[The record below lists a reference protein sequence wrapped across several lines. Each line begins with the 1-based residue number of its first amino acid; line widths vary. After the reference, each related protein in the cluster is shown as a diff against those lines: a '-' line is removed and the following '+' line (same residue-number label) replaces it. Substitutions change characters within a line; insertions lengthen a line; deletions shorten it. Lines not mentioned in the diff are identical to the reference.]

1 MCIDQILTIIN
12 LVILSTVP
20 FGAVWLAFSLQKRYD
35 RQRDDLQKKYNI
47 RHDKL
52 DIFKVLMA
60 NRDNKTPQN
69 WAAQALALN
78 VIPVI
83 FSTNQEV
90 LKQNKALMKVLK
102 SSADPSLRESTF
114 LDLARLIAE
123 DLGYKEHLNDVDLLF
138 CIHAS
143 DFDYIHR

>member
-1 MCIDQILTIIN
+1 MCIDQILRIIN

-20 FGAVWLAFSLQKRYD
+20 FGAVWLAFSLQK
-35 RQRDDLQKKYNI
+35 KYNI

-52 DIFKVLMA
+52 DIFKVLMS
-60 NRDNKTPQN
+60 NRDNETPQN

-83 FSTNQEV
+83 FVTNQEV
-90 LKQNKALMKVLK
+90 LKQNKALINVLK
-102 SSADPSLRESTF
+102 SSVDPSLRESTF

>member
-1 MCIDQILTIIN
+1 MCIDQILRIIN

-20 FGAVWLAFSLQKRYD
+20 FGAVWLAFSLQK
-35 RQRDDLQKKYNI
+35 KYNI

-52 DIFKVLMA
+52 DIFKVLMS
-60 NRDNKTPQN
+60 NRDNETPQN

-83 FSTNQEV
+83 FVTNQEV
-90 LKQNKALMKVLK
+90 LKQNKALINVLK
-102 SSADPSLRESTF
+102 SSVDPSLRESTF
-114 LDLARLIAE
+114 LDLTRLIAE